1 MKPLM
6 TDWRPDKNRQV
17 NGVHAPFHSCRVQ
30 SKGVLQGETF
40 RSHPVSK
47 KPQYCFSYVEIWLCN
62 LATKKKKT
70 GRSAQVCRGNVLQ
83 YTNTHTVW
91 GRYFLFVLF
100 PSAAGACDSAEVNG
114 GEETT
119 RLPTSTQLQ
128 MCKQRTKKETRGVRG
143 LGGGGTEGLWQAQ
156 SMSGDY
162 RTPQW
167 AGGQQRSRKSKGRK
181 SRRQDWNSLTLFGG
195 LCLNALWL
203 LSFPPPKWEG
213 ICANA
218 NTHTRV
224 HAYMP
229 GFESGLVNM
238 VPAAGCGGAVWV
250 KYQSKH
256 AFQNCRKLCC
266 YWKYPEQTHAHTHS
280 HW

>member
-143 LGGGGTEGLWQAQ
+143 LGGGAQKVCDKRKVCREITGLLNEPEGSRDLERAKEEK
-156 SMSGDY
+156 
-162 RTPQW
+162 
-167 AGGQQRSRKSKGRK
+167 AGGR
-181 SRRQDWNSLTLFGG
+181 T
-195 LCLNALWL
+195 
-203 LSFPPPKWEG
+203 G
-213 ICANA
+213 I
-218 NTHTRV
+218 
-224 HAYMP
+224 
-229 GFESGLVNM
+229 
-238 VPAAGCGGAVWV
+238 VWPYLEV
-250 KYQSKH
+250 F
-256 AFQNCRKLCC
+256 A
-266 YWKYPEQTHAHTHS
+266 
-280 HW
+280 